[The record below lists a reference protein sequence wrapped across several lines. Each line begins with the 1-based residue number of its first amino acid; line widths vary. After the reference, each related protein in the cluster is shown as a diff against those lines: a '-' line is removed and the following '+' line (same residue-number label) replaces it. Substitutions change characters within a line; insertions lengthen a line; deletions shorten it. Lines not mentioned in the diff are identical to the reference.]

1 MATLQED
8 FSTLQICFEVMNEI
22 REYKCL
28 FFRRSMSSLVTCQV
42 VEQAEGVGGMV
53 AKVEFNSP
61 ERLNALTV
69 DLAAGTTRTYT
80 H

>member
-1 MATLQED
+1 
-8 FSTLQICFEVMNEI
+8 
-22 REYKCL
+22 
-28 FFRRSMSSLVTCQV
+28 MSSLVTCQV
-42 VEQAEGVGGMV
+42 VEQAEGLGGVV

-80 H
+80 HWHDFISFDIHVFRITGTLVSKTRAASV

>member
-1 MATLQED
+1 
-8 FSTLQICFEVMNEI
+8 
-22 REYKCL
+22 
-28 FFRRSMSSLVTCQV
+28 MSSLVTCQM
-42 VEQAEGVGGMV
+42 VEQAEGVGGVV

-69 DLAAGTTRTYT
+69 DLAAGTTRTLTDTIYIFW

>member
-1 MATLQED
+1 MLV
-8 FSTLQICFEVMNEI
+8 FL
-22 REYKCL
+22 
-28 FFRRSMSSLVTCQV
+28 RRSMSSLVTCQM
-42 VEQAEGVGGMV
+42 VEQAEGVGGVV